1 MAGSTSP
8 ATVSSAPSSRW
19 TPTPPRAASCAAC
32 WARARCRRTSL
43 TGTWS
48 TKLIP
53 IPWRPP
59 RPARRRPRSSSVSYR
74 TTRTAAWAS
83 DSAQATTTIPAPR
96 TSTSPSRWRSE
107 GDMKFCTPST
117 PRLFGL
123 WVALLV
129 LLPWAAVGDT
139 TRVPALGIS
148 TITSGTTPI
157 SGGATT
163 QVCYNSAGTLACGD
177 AGLTYDAT
185 TDRLTV
191 NELLALTGTTG
202 GVYFG
207 GNDGGRF
214 GVRTELT
221 PDSMQLSTGTTGNS
235 VHFLED
241 ADVGFDFNNGRCG
254 TSACSDPSLIL
265 HSRNQNVNQ
274 YLHLSSQ
281 NSTGAAELQ
290 TSSAEIMLGGVKTN
304 ITEAA
309 AQVIARITLPT
320 SGVYGALVTYTVS
333 DQNATPDFVVRNG
346 SIQVQG
352 ANKAGTATCTILAT
366 RDQETED
373 GSSAAV
379 TGGALTLT
387 YTWTNV
393 ANTTSC
399 DLSLNG
405 ASNAGVNTY
414 DISYT
419 VHITGAT
426 FGTTI
431 TPQ

>member
-1 MAGSTSP
+1 
-8 ATVSSAPSSRW
+8 
-19 TPTPPRAASCAAC
+19 
-32 WARARCRRTSL
+32 
-43 TGTWS
+43 
-48 TKLIP
+48 
-53 IPWRPP
+53 
-59 RPARRRPRSSSVSYR
+59 
-74 TTRTAAWAS
+74 
-83 DSAQATTTIPAPR
+83 
-96 TSTSPSRWRSE
+96 
-107 GDMKFCTPST
+107 MKFCTPST

-185 TDRLTV
+185 ANLLTMSGLTATRVMFAGAGGLFSDDAGLTYDASTDRLTV